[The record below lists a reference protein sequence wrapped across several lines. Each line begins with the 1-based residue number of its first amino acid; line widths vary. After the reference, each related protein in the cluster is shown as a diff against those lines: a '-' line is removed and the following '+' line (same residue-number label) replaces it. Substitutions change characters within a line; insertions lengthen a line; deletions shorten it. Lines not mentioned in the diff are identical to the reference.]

1 MKFGKQFEFYK
12 IPEWS
17 EFYFDYNGI
26 KTVLKFI
33 DIRRGKK
40 KQLKKLKVIKAKLR
54 RLSFHNIKNNINDNK
69 NLINNEDEI
78 STKANKAKESD
89 NDNNNDNDEEKLNP
103 KFSQT
108 FDNEIITNEKKPFLT
123 DEKEKEKFLVKTE
136 KIIEAEDL
144 SGYTNEEK
152 LNKFLKIYKE
162 KISLVNEFLIKKL
175 DEFAKKLE
183 NSEKKMKAKNQFLSK
198 EDKNYKKKNTAKLNA
213 EKDEMGYAVSWKR
226 ALSTLYNETSW
237 LHSYH
242 SINILA
248 IHKINKKIKKIF
260 KLIGIADIETQLN
273 NIDREFSLFT
283 EANNKIIELRK
294 KIKKL
299 YSDEFTNSDISKA
312 SKELE
317 KRLQGTGKMKQTRLI
332 FFYFGV
338 IISSILF
345 LIFLNNIKTGNNKSL
360 SPFFPAFNFGLVII
374 ESLIGCGLV
383 VSILQ
388 KYRVNYIYILD
399 LDLNSRLGPAD
410 LYQNGF
416 MLLAIW
422 FIILIFMKLSLN
434 FDFFGGNYALFAMIL
449 NGLLILFIFFPFHIM
464 YYSFRKGIINVL
476 IRNFFP
482 IGKNAVRFR
491 DFMFGDILTSLNKPF
506 ASLVLGYCLMSC
518 IDCQSLNKRSAECTR
533 ETIPCL
539 IVLFYPFFI
548 RFTQCINRL
557 YFTGQKWP
565 HLGNTIKYIGGLSN
579 AICAW
584 LYSRYKTDTF
594 LIVHII
600 VGILSQGYMLFWD
613 IYVDWGLG
621 RLGKNFFLREKIV
634 YPKFWYYGAMT
645 IDAILRFSWTWNFI
659 SIDKSYDE
667 WKNTFTAILE
677 AYRRIQW
684 CVFRIENE
692 YWTNPEN
699 YRTILAIPELPLD

>member
-273 NIDREFSLFT
+273 NIGREFSFFT
-283 EANNKIIELRK
+283 VANNKIIELRK

-345 LIFLNNIKTGNNKSL
+345 LVFLNNIKTGNNKSL

>member
-78 STKANKAKESD
+78 STKSNKAKESD

-108 FDNEIITNEKKPFLT
+108 FDNEIITNEKKPFLA

-248 IHKINKKIKKIF
+248 IHKINKKTKKIF

-273 NIDREFSLFT
+273 NIGREYSFFT

-464 YYSFRKGIINVL
+464 YYRFRKGIINVL

>member
-273 NIDREFSLFT
+273 NIGREFSFFT

-565 HLGNTIKYIGGLSN
+565 QI
-579 AICAW
+579 
-584 LYSRYKTDTF
+584 
-594 LIVHII
+594 
-600 VGILSQGYMLFWD
+600 
-613 IYVDWGLG
+613 
-621 RLGKNFFLREKIV
+621 
-634 YPKFWYYGAMT
+634 
-645 IDAILRFSWTWNFI
+645 
-659 SIDKSYDE
+659 
-667 WKNTFTAILE
+667 
-677 AYRRIQW
+677 
-684 CVFRIENE
+684 
-692 YWTNPEN
+692 
-699 YRTILAIPELPLD
+699 

>member
-33 DIRRGKK
+33 DKRRAKK
-40 KQLKKLKVIKAKLR
+40 KQLKKLKTIKAKLR
-54 RLSFHNIKNNINDNK
+54 RFTFQEITNNIKTNQNVIS
-69 NLINNEDEI
+69 NEDEI
-78 STKANKAKESD
+78 STKSNKITEEEEPKE
-89 NDNNNDNDEEKLNP
+89 DEINPKLN
-103 KFSQT
+103 QT
-108 FDNEIITNEKKPFLT
+108 FDDIISQSDRKPLLQ
-123 DEKEKEKFLVKTE
+123 DEKTKEKFLQKTE
-136 KIIEAEDL
+136 KIYEAEDL
-144 SGYTNEEK
+144 SAYRDEEK
-152 LNKFLKIYKE
+152 LSKFLKIYKD
-162 KISLVNEFLIKKL
+162 KISFINDFFIKKL
-175 DEFAKKLE
+175 DEFENKLE
-183 NSEKKMKAKNQFLSK
+183 NSKKKMKAKNRSLSK
-198 EDKNYKKKNTAKLNA
+198 LSQNVKKQNRLLNA
-213 EKDEMGYAVSWKR
+213 ERDEMGYAVSWKR

-248 IHKINKKIKKIF
+248 VQKIKKKTNKIF
-260 KLIGIADIETQLN
+260 KLIGIEDMETKLN
-273 NIDREFSLFT
+273 NIEREFTFFT
-283 EANNKIIELRK
+283 EANEKLIELRK

-299 YSDEFTNSDISKA
+299 YADEFTYSDISKA
-312 SKELE
+312 SNELE
-317 KRLQGTGKMKQTRLI
+317 KRLQGTGKMKQTKLI

-338 IISSILF
+338 VISCIIF
-345 LIFLNNIKTGNNKSL
+345 LIFLNSIQTDSSNSL
-360 SPFFPAFNFGLVII
+360 SPFFPAFNFGLVIT
-374 ESLIGCGLV
+374 ESMIGCGLV
-383 VSILQ
+383 VYILQ
-388 KYRVNYIYILD
+388 KYRINYIYILD
-399 LDLNSRLGPAD
+399 LDLKSRLGPAE

-422 FIILIFMKLSLN
+422 MVLLVFMKLTLN
-434 FDFFGGNYALFAMIL
+434 FEFFGGHFALFALIL
-449 NGLLILFIFFPFHIM
+449 NGLLILFIFFPFHFM
-464 YYSFRKGIINVL
+464 YYSFRKGIITVL

-506 ASLVLGYCLMSC
+506 TSLLLSYCLMSC
-518 IDCQSLNKRSAECTR
+518 IGCQSSNVRSDDCNR
-533 ETIPCL
+533 DTIPCL

-557 YFTGQKWP
+557 YFTRQKWP

-579 AICAW
+579 AICSW
-584 LYSRYKTDTF
+584 FYSRYKTKEL
-594 LIVHII
+594 LIVHIVI
-600 VGILSQGYMLFWD
+600 GILSQGYMLFWD

-621 RLGKNFFLREKIV
+621 RGGKNFFLREKIA
-634 YPKFWYYGAMT
+634 YPKFWYYVAII

-667 WKNTFTAILE
+667 WKNTFTAMLE

-692 YWTNPEN
+692 YQTNPEN